1 MVRHDFHFEDLKVFI
16 SCCIPEGRFHNIIH
30 PVDHDLPSVLRAEDH
45 MVFAVINQVCS
56 AIIFRHNSLRNSR
69 FIFYIYYNI
78 TLAIWQGTDKK
89 YTHIFRVLTKTFH
102 CRASI
107 CTLKSGSFLAR
118 IIVRSLGG
126 TLYIASNDILESGI
140 MRHKDN
146 FQICVSPHV
155 GQKNTDYL
163 IAYELGHLFLHMGYK
178 TSPDLWRNQKNNSF
192 YIKDNVEKTYEAA
205 QFAFAMLA
213 LFAE

>member
-1 MVRHDFHFEDLKVFI
+1 MVRHDFHFDDLKVFI

-102 CRASI
+102 CSASI
-107 CTLKSGSFLAR
+107 CILKSGSFLAR
-118 IIVRSLGG
+118 IIV
-126 TLYIASNDILESGI
+126 I
-140 MRHKDN
+140 K
-146 FQICVSPHV
+146 ICSVSMAF
-155 GQKNTDYL
+155 G
-163 IAYELGHLFLHMGYK
+163 MGYSPSVSDVKSNLFK
-178 TSPDLWRNQKNNSF
+178 TVSEPSGSLHIMKPP
-192 YIKDNVEKTYEAA
+192 V
-205 QFAFAMLA
+205 
-213 LFAE
+213 